1 MANDAR
7 NGINTGKLSEHDY
20 VHLNI
25 PRKRVQRCGKCKCP
39 GHKRT
44 NCNVF
49 SYNTDARPMH
59 DAEEYHKIVV
69 SRASRKP
76 ETVYEYMEKWIQEN
90 GTDELTPV
98 EYRRFVSHLN
108 PFTKRLVKYRLTEA
122 SKSPYRYWF

>member
-1 MANDAR
+1 
-7 NGINTGKLSEHDY
+7 
-20 VHLNI
+20 
-25 PRKRVQRCGKCKCP
+25 
-39 GHKRT
+39 
-44 NCNVF
+44 
-49 SYNTDARPMH
+49 MH